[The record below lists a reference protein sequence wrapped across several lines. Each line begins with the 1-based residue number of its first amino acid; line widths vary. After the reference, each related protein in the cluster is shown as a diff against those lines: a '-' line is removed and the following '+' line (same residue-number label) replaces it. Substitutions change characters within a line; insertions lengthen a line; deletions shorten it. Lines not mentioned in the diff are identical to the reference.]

1 MQVTNLIGSVVVC
14 IMSALFL
21 IFWCNAIAMKV
32 YGFLCSRGHLERQ
45 DNKVSYCHL
54 DVYFYQKFS

>member
-1 MQVTNLIGSVVVC
+1 VQVTNLIGSVVVC

-32 YGFLCSRGHLERQ
+32 YGFLCSRGHLE
-45 DNKVSYCHL
+45 
-54 DVYFYQKFS
+54 